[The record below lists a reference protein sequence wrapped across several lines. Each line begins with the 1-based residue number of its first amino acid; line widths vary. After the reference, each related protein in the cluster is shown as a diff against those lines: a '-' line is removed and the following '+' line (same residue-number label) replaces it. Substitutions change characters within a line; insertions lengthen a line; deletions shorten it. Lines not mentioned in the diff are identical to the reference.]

1 MRHDGVGLGGA
12 ALETDRETNLDGSRE
27 EGLMD
32 RKNRE
37 EKRRQDGRRGGKRR
51 RRQAVDCFL
60 AREHLQ
66 ACQGSWTDQSSPPR
80 RYVVPRGSPT
90 QIQIPLN

>member
-1 MRHDGVGLGGA
+1 MRHYGVGLAGA

-37 EKRRQDGRRGGKRR
+37 EETRRQEERREEKKKEAGRRLFSGVRASPG
-51 RRQAVDCFL
+51 
-60 AREHLQ
+60 
-66 ACQGSWTDQSSPPR
+66 PPR
-80 RYVVPRGSPT
+80 LLDGPV
-90 QIQIPLN
+90 

>member
-1 MRHDGVGLGGA
+1 MWRRGGRLGNGGSVRRMRHYGVGLAGA

-37 EKRRQDGRRGGKRR
+37 EKRRQDGRRRGGKRR
-51 RRQAVDCFL
+51 RRRLAVDCFL
-60 AREHLQ
+60 A
-66 ACQGSWTDQSSPPR
+66 
-80 RYVVPRGSPT
+80 
-90 QIQIPLN
+90 